1 MSREQDL
8 DRNLDAS
15 PYKLEEARKRG
26 QVARSADATT
36 MAVLVAAVLLAY
48 AALLP
53 ALRGLAQ
60 LLRRGLN
67 AAPSLPADAA
77 GAAQFLATAIREAVA
92 VLAPMLFAVIV
103 VSVLAGLL
111 QSGGLIFSSTPIKP
125 DFTRLNPVQGFKKLF
140 SIRLLY
146 EAVKNTLKLAAL
158 VGVTWLALEALL
170 PSALNLLSL
179 PGKSLVFRLADSVGG
194 LLAKL
199 CAVLLAFMLV
209 DLLFSRWDF
218 LRNLKMSHREMQ
230 DEHKNREGDPRIR
243 SRQREIRLQFLK
255 ASSAVSKVPE
265 AQVVITNPTHVAVA
279 LRYEHG
285 VTPAPLVVAK
295 GAGVL
300 ALQIRRAANKAG
312 VPIVHSP
319 RLARALYKEVGQD
332 GYVPEAWYPPVARI
346 LVWLRSLHD
355 ARQLKGAA

>member
-67 AAPSLPADAA
+67 AAPSPPTDVA
-77 GAAQFLATAIREAVA
+77 GAAQFLVTTIREAVA
-92 VLAPMLFAVIV
+92 VLAPMLFAIIV
-103 VSVLAGLL
+103 VSALAGLL

-255 ASSAVSKVPE
+255 ASRAVSKVPE

-355 ARQLKGAA
+355 ARQLKGTA